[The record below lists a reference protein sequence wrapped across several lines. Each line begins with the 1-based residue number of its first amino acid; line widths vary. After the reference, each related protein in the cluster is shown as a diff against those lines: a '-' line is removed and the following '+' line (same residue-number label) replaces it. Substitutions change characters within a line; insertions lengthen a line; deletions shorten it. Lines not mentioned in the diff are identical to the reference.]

1 MNHKYHL
8 KKQNLIQII
17 IICVEVVKTLK
28 NFNLISINTN
38 NKINNIKV
46 LYLSY
51 YEAY

>member
-1 MNHKYHL
+1 MYWGCEN
-8 KKQNLIQII
+8 I
-17 IICVEVVKTLK
+17 K
-28 NFNLISINTN
+28 NFNLISI